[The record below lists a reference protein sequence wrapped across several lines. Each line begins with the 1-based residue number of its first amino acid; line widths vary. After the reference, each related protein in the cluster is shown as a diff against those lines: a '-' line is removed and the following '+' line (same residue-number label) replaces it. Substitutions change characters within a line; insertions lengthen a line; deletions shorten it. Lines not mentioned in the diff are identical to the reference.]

1 MREEKSEAMK
11 QYHQK
16 IDRLAGD
23 LKDLRAKDVR
33 EYQFMKETLEELDF
47 ADIEMSFQ
55 DISAMIGNDC
65 EVVEDYTKAMYL
77 LMQIEDAFEQV
88 ENNSFYE
95 ISELKGGDS
104 DNN

>member
-1 MREEKSEAMK
+1 MKNEKSEEMK
-11 QYHQK
+11 QYHEK

-47 ADIEMSFQ
+47 ADIEMSFE
-55 DISAMIGNDC
+55 DISAMIGNDT
-65 EVVEDYTKAMYL
+65 EVVNDYTKAMYL

-88 ENNSFYE
+88 EENAYNE
-95 ISELKGGDS
+95 ILELKGDQ
-104 DNN
+104 

>member
-1 MREEKSEAMK
+1 MREQKSEAMK

-16 IDRLAGD
+16 INRLAGD

-55 DISAMIGNDC
+55 DISAMIGNNT
-65 EVVEDYTKAMYL
+65 EVVNDYTKAMYL
-77 LMQIEDAFEQV
+77 LMQIEDAFDQV
-88 ENNSFYE
+88 EENSHKE
-95 ISELKGGDS
+95 IQEIKGDQ
-104 DNN
+104 